1 MDLAAANTQA
11 AVAGV
16 SPAAVIQ
23 VKSVKFHKSEVNRFS
38 KNTVVPKWMRSVGR
52 RPFQRLLPVVGVTL
66 FLGAL
71 AIEFFTGLQGVHE
84 VEA

>member
-38 KNTVVPKWMRSVGR
+38 KNTVVPKRMRSVGQ
-52 RPFQRLLPVVGVTL
+52 RPSQRLLPVIRVGRIIEVI
-66 FLGAL
+66 
-71 AIEFFTGLQGVHE
+71 AIQFFTGFQGVHE